1 MKTLI
6 EDVSSVKKRLKIEVD
21 ADVVAEAR
29 VLATKELQ
37 KSAKVEG
44 FRPGKV
50 PSQIIEQRF
59 SNEIQHQMI
68 EKVVDLTLLEALQQS
83 NLNPISRPE
92 IESGLST
99 ATGGISYSAT
109 FEILPK
115 ITIKEKDYKGLKLEK
130 TAVEVEAAEVDQEL
144 LRLQQA
150 MTQLEPLP
158 TETVLAAGH
167 VATIDFKG
175 LIEGK
180 EYKEGEAKDFLVE
193 LGSGGLLPEFEKAL
207 SGTKAGEEKEIQFSY
222 PQDYFN
228 KDLAGK
234 KAEFKIKVKD
244 IRKKNVPKLDDEF
257 AKDLGEYKS
266 LKEVKEDLS
275 KRIVQTKE
283 SQQKGVLY
291 NDILK
296 QLVEKVKF
304 DVPDSLITSELAHML
319 EELAAEL
326 KKRGQK
332 LEDLKAEEVIQHYK
346 PEAEFRVRGFLVLDK
361 VAHETK
367 MEATTQELENRL
379 KAIATNVNRPLEEVR
394 THYEKNRL
402 LPNLKTR
409 IIHEKALEFLLNEA
423 KIKIV
428 KPKKEKKS

>member
-6 EDVSSVKKRLKIEVD
+6 EDVSSVKKRLKVEVD

-29 VLATKELQ
+29 MLAMKELQ
-37 KSAKVEG
+37 KAAKVEG
-44 FRPGKV
+44 FRPGHV
-50 PSQIIEQRF
+50 PPQIIEQRF
-59 SNEIQHQMI
+59 AHEIKHQMM
-68 EKVVDLTLLEALQQS
+68 EKVVDLTLLTALQQS
-83 NLNPISRPE
+83 QLTPISRPE
-92 IESGLST
+92 IEPGLST
-99 ATGGISYSAT
+99 AMGGISYSAL
-109 FEILPK
+109 FEILPE
-115 ITIKEKDYKGLKLEK
+115 ITVKEKDYKGLKLEK
-130 TAVEVEAAEVDQEL
+130 TEVTAETTEVDQEL

-158 TETVLAAGH
+158 TETALAAGH

-193 LGSGGLLPEFEKAL
+193 LGAGGLLPEFEKAL
-207 SGTKAGEEKEIQFSY
+207 TGAKTGEEKEIHFSY
-222 PQDYFN
+222 PTDYFN

-234 KAEFKIKVKD
+234 KAEFKVKVKD
-244 IRKKNVPKLDDEF
+244 IRKKNVPKLDDDF
-257 AKDLGEYKS
+257 AKDVGDYKS

-275 KRIVQTKE
+275 KRIVQAKE

-291 NDILK
+291 NAILK

-304 DVPDSLITSELAHML
+304 EIPESLANSELAHML
-319 EELAAEL
+319 EELTAEL

-332 LEDLKAEEVIQHYK
+332 LEDLNPEEVIKHYK

-361 VAHETK
+361 VAHEEK
-367 MEATTQELENRL
+367 MEATDAEVENRL
-379 KAIATNVNRPLEEVR
+379 KAIATNINRPFEEVR

-402 LPNLKTR
+402 LPSLKTR

-428 KPKKEKKS
+428 KPKKEKK